1 MPIEINYLDG
11 ERGVLFIGAGKVTGE
26 EIITSNRQVFSSEEK
41 MKKVKYGLID
51 YSKITQFEVSTVEV
65 ESIISQEKK
74 ASEYIADGVLAIV
87 AKKNVAF
94 GINRMWE
101 SIAEYRGLQW
111 ETMVFRHREDAEV
124 WIRQKVNQKFGI
136 GDLTLG

>member
-11 ERGVLFIGAGKVTGE
+11 GLGVLFIGEGIVTGE
-26 EIITSNRQVFSSEEK
+26 EIITSNRQIFSSEEK

-51 YSKITQFEVSTVEV
+51 YSSITQFKVSTPEV

-74 ASEYIADGVLAIV
+74 AAEYITDGVLAIV
-87 AKKNVAF
+87 AEKNVAF

-101 SIAEYRGLQW
+101 IIAEFRGLQW
-111 ETMVFRHREDAEV
+111 ETMVFRCRADAEV

-136 GDLTLG
+136 GELTFG